1 MGWARGLEP
10 PTPRTTT
17 WCSNQLSYA
26 HHRRLAGMKHSGA
39 GPLRRTSLLCGAGAA
54 RRGIVTAGYGAG
66 LRPVRTRVPCGDL
79 PGGER
84 VRAGRWHEHRV
95 TVIAQFL
102 DALGDVGQ
110 GPVPAT
116 LGRAGEIRPRVPSPG
131 ELLDAG
137 HVHHPVMQERVQF

>member
-1 MGWARGLEP
+1 
-10 PTPRTTT
+10 
-17 WCSNQLSYA
+17 
-26 HHRRLAGMKHSGA
+26 MKHSGA
-39 GPLRRTSLLCGAGAA
+39 GPLRRTSLLCGTGVA
-54 RRGIVTAGYGAG
+54 RCGIATGGFLAR
-66 LRPVRTRVPCGDL
+66 LRPARTRVTCGDP

-116 LGRAGEIRPRVPSPG
+116 LGRAGEVRPREPAPG
-131 ELLDAG
+131 KLLDA
-137 HVHHPVMQERVQF
+137 